1 MTPLNLFVARL
12 NGTKGFTGGR
22 LYCNAVF
29 ECFTLEDEVR
39 EVAGQP
45 VEKWKIKDKT
55 AIPRGKYRV
64 ILSFSP
70 HFQKRLPE
78 LLNVPG
84 FTDIRIHKGN
94 TDVDTKGCLLVGDG
108 EPENDFMGKSGQA
121 FDRVFAR
128 ISEAINTGEEVWI
141 TLE

>member
-1 MTPLNLFVARL
+1 MMPLNLFIARL

-39 EVAGQP
+39 EVDRQA
-45 VEKWKIKDKT
+45 VEKWKIKGQT

-64 ILSFSP
+64 ILSYSP
-70 HFQKRLPE
+70 HFGRILPE
-78 LLNVPG
+78 VLNVPG
-84 FTDIRIHKGN
+84 YIGVRIHSGN
-94 TDVDTKGCLLVGDG
+94 KADDTEGCILVGDEDPSDG
-108 EPENDFMGKSGQA
+108 FMGESRQA
-121 FDRVFAR
+121 FDRVFQK
-128 ISEAINTGEEVWI
+128 IQETINCGEEVWI